1 MEGVTTAEAT
11 GPGPGTGLAGAGITV
26 QLLGPFTVTSGGQ
39 AAGPWP
45 RPTAR
50 RLCELVFASPG
61 RRVSRDLAC
70 EELFPGM
77 EPRAAARALSKAL
90 SMARAA
96 LADLGEPGA
105 ALLGADLTHIW
116 AAPGVR
122 VDAADQLAAISGAL
136 AMRPGPGRARALAAA
151 LAADGELLADE
162 PYAGWAARPREHLES
177 LRQQARLALA
187 RDMSAGLANTAPPG
201 AGVAGTGL
209 ASTALASTA
218 LASTALASTALAST
232 ALATTVPAATA
243 PAATALDAW
252 LAVFEHDP
260 ASEEAAGALMHGYHA
275 QGHRELAVRIY
286 ERCAAALA
294 ELALATSPSLDALHA
309 AVTVPATTVPATTVP
324 ANTVPA
330 NTVPGTPVLASPLPE
345 GTVLDGTVLDGTVPD
360 GTVPD
365 GTVPDG
371 TVPDGT
377 VAGGRAVPGGAPAP
391 REELRTVTMLFAEVA
406 APAGTGGRM
415 DPEAVRDVIGTSLAA
430 VIAEVEA
437 LGGLVTSVSG
447 RGLQAMWGAPQSHE
461 DDPERALRAAYRAL
475 AAVGAQPPA
484 GDGTV
489 PAAAPDHD
497 SDNSN
502 RWLAAYPVTLRIGVE
517 TGPAVVGSIGG
528 GAKVEYGALGEVV
541 AAAAALQSQA
551 RPGAALIGP
560 VTRAAA
566 GHLFSWGAD
575 EQAASYLDAPLAAG
589 GQLRLGARGPIVGRR
604 AELAALDTA
613 LREAIAGRG
622 GVVLLRAD
630 PGLGKTRLIQECRK
644 RFMAWVGARDG
655 RLPLW
660 LEGRGA
666 SYASATPYG
675 LYQQLLAG
683 WTGVAPDK
691 PRPVARA
698 ALERALRALLASTEL
713 LPVLEHVMG
722 LVPATRRAD
731 HHQEMGPEELRRV
744 AFAALRTVIS
754 RLVPARRPAV
764 IVLEDLHWADPT
776 SLRFTAELVTL
787 TAGRP
792 LLILATTRPDADPE
806 AGDLAT
812 IAGVRTVDLR
822 PLPDAAAR
830 ELARALMGG
839 GDPSAEV
846 LDAVVA
852 TVDGNPLFLEERLSS
867 LLETGA
873 LAGGPGGWRLTDVPG
888 PALPQ
893 VLDRLVRSRIDRL
906 SPAAQEVVRI
916 ASVLGPQ
923 FLVAIVTDV
932 YSQEH
937 LPANDPML
945 RADLTPAIA
954 ELRDSGIVHHVIG
967 SPVPGDPVPGGL
979 ETSYQ
984 FRHALIQE
992 AAYHGMLR
1000 ADRRRLHGRAAA
1012 ALEAA
1017 RPNGLDEIAAVLGR
1031 HFAAAGHHAKAIR
1044 YLEMAGD
1051 NATWAF
1057 ANDEAISAY
1066 QEGLSVTGE
1075 IADADAGARLCAKLA
1090 NVLWRTARK
1099 AETRAAFTEALRLA
1113 GTLAA
1118 GEQPP
1123 PAERLRRAW
1132 LLTRLGRLEM
1142 TDGRNDAA
1150 SQAYDAAA
1158 ALLGDTPGDSDA
1170 EVDVWLELMI
1180 DGRSDLLLRQ
1190 GDPAGARAALAAAR
1204 PVLEARGNAT
1214 RRYGYYQSLGVE
1226 RVHCLGLHA
1235 DEQAIADFRRALAAA
1250 EESHDAKDIG
1260 YATYFIG
1267 WALWQ
1272 HGDLDAAREYLA
1284 SALAIAD
1291 RVGEVVL
1298 RANALGSMALAA
1310 LARRDVAAVR
1320 ELTPRAVTAAEEV
1333 DTCLRSW
1340 ASAPLAWLAWQDG
1353 RPEDVVAV
1361 AAQAAERGPSDV
1373 PYGDSYKW
1381 VYLLPLIAVCL
1392 ERADTEAAVAHAREV
1407 LGPDQQVLPD
1417 EVAARVRQACR
1428 AWDAGSPG
1436 PAADGLRAALDA
1448 AATLGYF

>member
-50 RLCELVFASPG
+50 RLCELVFVSPG
-61 RRVSRDLAC
+61 RRISRDLAR
-70 EELFPGM
+70 EELFQGT

-90 SMARAA
+90 SMARAT
-96 LADLGEPGA
+96 LAELGEPGV

-116 AAPGVR
+116 AAPEAR
-122 VDAADQLAAISGAL
+122 VDAADQLAAIGGAL
-136 AMRPGPGRARALAAA
+136 AMEPGPGRTQALAAA

-162 PYAGWAARPREHLES
+162 PYAEWAARPREHLES
-177 LRQQARLALA
+177 LRQRARLALA
-187 RDMSAGLANTAPPG
+187 RDLSAAVP
-201 AGVAGTGL
+201 AGTVLG
-209 ASTALASTA
+209 SP
-218 LASTALASTALAST
+218 
-232 ALATTVPAATA
+232 VPAGPV
-243 PAATALDAW
+243 PAGPALDAW

-294 ELALATSPSLDALHA
+294 ELALSTSPSLDELHA
-309 AVTVPATTVPATTVP
+309 AVTAPSGPPGAVL
-324 ANTVPA
+324 AN
-330 NTVPGTPVLASPLPE
+330 PVLANPVLANPLPE
-345 GTVLDGTVLDGTVPD
+345 GAVPE
-360 GTVPD
+360 GAGP
-365 GTVPDG
+365 
-371 TVPDGT
+371 
-377 VAGGRAVPGGAPAP
+377 GGRAVPGPVAAP

-406 APAGTGGRM
+406 APAGMGARM

-489 PAAAPDHD
+489 RAAATPGSD
-497 SDNSN
+497 SGNSN

-541 AAAAALQSQA
+541 AVAAALQSHA
-551 RPGAALIGP
+551 RPGTALVGP

-589 GQLRLGARGPIVGRR
+589 GQLRVGARGPIVGRR
-604 AELAALDTA
+604 TELAALDTA

-622 GVVLLRAD
+622 GVVLLRGD

-660 LEGRGA
+660 LEGRSA

-792 LLILATTRPDADPE
+792 LLILATTRPGAGPE
-806 AGDLAT
+806 VGDLAT
-812 IAGVRTVDLR
+812 IAGVRTVELR

-830 ELARALMGG
+830 ELARALIGG
-839 GDPSAEV
+839 AEPSAEV

-873 LAGGPGGWRLTDVPG
+873 LTGGPGGWQLTDAPG

-923 FLVAIVTDV
+923 FLVAILTDV

-937 LPANDPML
+937 LRANDRML

-967 SPVPGDPVPGGL
+967 SPVPGGVVPGGL
-979 ETSYQ
+979 GGSYQ
-984 FRHALIQE
+984 FRHALLQE
-992 AAYHGMLR
+992 AAYYGMLR

-1031 HFAAAGHHAKAIR
+1031 HFAAAGHHAKAVH
-1044 YLEMAGD
+1044 YLELAGD

-1066 QEGLSVTGE
+1066 QEGLSVTEE
-1075 IADADAGARLCAKLA
+1075 IADADAGARLSAKLA

-1118 GEQPP
+1118 GEPP

-1142 TDGRNDAA
+1142 TDGRYDAA
-1150 SQAYDAAA
+1150 SQAFDAAA

-1170 EVDVWLELMI
+1170 EADVWLELMI

-1190 GDPAGARAALAAAR
+1190 DDAAGARAALAAAR
-1204 PVLEARGNAT
+1204 PVLEARGNAS

-1226 RVHCLGLHA
+1226 RVHSLGLHA

-1260 YATYFIG
+1260 YATYFTG

-1272 HGDLDAAREYLA
+1272 HGDLDAAREYLT
-1284 SALAIAD
+1284 SALAIAE

-1320 ELTPRAVTAAEEV
+1320 VLTPQAVTAAEEV

-1381 VYLLPLIAVCL
+1381 VYLLPLIAVRL
-1392 ERADTEAAVAHAREV
+1392 ERGDTEAAVAHAREV
-1407 LGPDQQVLPD
+1407 LAPGQQVLPD
-1417 EVAARVRQACR
+1417 ELAARVRQACR
-1428 AWDAGSPG
+1428 AWDTGSPG
-1436 PAADGLRAALDA
+1436 PAADGLRAALDI
-1448 AATLGYF
+1448 AATVGYF